1 MLNHPLHDVGWSDR
15 VEALF
20 SATLLSEVDG
30 HPVEPARV
38 VGRERG
44 WCSVATPTGERSL
57 EVSGLAVGDWVA
69 LDGDVV
75 RELLPRWSEL
85 ARLGPEGNRQVLAT
99 NIDLVLIAAPADRL
113 SLARVER
120 EVVVA
125 WESGARPMV
134 VLTKVD
140 VAPPGVAD
148 ELTTRLVTVDVLA
161 TSAVTGEGID
171 DVRAVLPHPVTAA
184 LLGPSGSGKS
194 TLVNALLGEERLAV
208 GAVREQDARGRH
220 TTTSRRLVPLPSGG
234 SLVDMPGLRSLGTD
248 AGEDAIAATF
258 TEIDALAAQCRFAD
272 CAHVTEPGCAVL
284 AAEQAGDLDP
294 DRLAS
299 YRKLLLETEAE
310 QRRVDPVSRQEQT
323 RLWKERTKAM
333 RRLYRD
339 RDRE

>member
-1 MLNHPLHDVGWSDR
+1 M
-15 VEALF
+15 
-20 SATLLSEVDG
+20 
-30 HPVEPARV
+30 
-38 VGRERG
+38 
-44 WCSVATPTGERSL
+44 
-57 EVSGLAVGDWVA
+57 
-69 LDGDVV
+69 
-75 RELLPRWSEL
+75 
-85 ARLGPEGNRQVLAT
+85 
-99 NIDLVLIAAPADRL
+99 
-113 SLARVER
+113 ER

-125 WESGARPMV
+125 WESGARPIV

-140 VAPPGVAD
+140 VAPSGVVD
-148 ELTTRLVTVDVLA
+148 ELVTRLVTVDVLA

-272 CAHVTEPGCAVL
+272 CAHETEPGCAVL
-284 AAEQAGDLDP
+284 AAAQAGDLDP

-299 YRKLLLETEAE
+299 YRKLLLETEVE